1 MPHLHIKEFKT
12 ISLPSEKDGVVFR
25 FMASNVMHKDEKMIA
40 VNYEGEDF
48 FLLVKEDTD
57 RTLLKT
63 DKLTRPASIYNVH
76 KALLA
81 YAKAADLEVL
91 ASNVP
96 DTQKN
101 VHLQEATALKKIEY
115 FAKEFPSE
123 KEIRIEVGFGSGRH
137 LLHQAANNPDV
148 LFIGIEIHR
157 PSIEQVLKQIVIQK
171 LDNVLL
177 LDYDARLF
185 MELIPSN
192 LVGAIYV
199 HFPVPWDKKP
209 HRRVISTNFI
219 KEARRVLKVG
229 GTLELRTDSENY
241 YAYSYETFIAFP
253 KISLQINKNRDIAVS
268 SKYEDR
274 WKRME
279 KNIYDV
285 IMTNDEDSPQL
296 KIEGNF
302 DFGDCCASLLSEEEL
317 LQLHNKTVRF
327 DGGFIHFERVYTLE
341 NGVMLRISMG
351 SFDRPEHLYV
361 IVEKDRVAY
370 FPELPLRSP
379 VNLKAHQHLVKVL
392 YG

>member
-1 MPHLHIKEFKT
+1 MPHLHIKKFKT
-12 ISLPSEKDGVVFR
+12 IDLPLTQDEVHFKFIADN
-25 FMASNVMHKDEKMIA
+25 ATHADEKLIA
-40 VNYEGEDF
+40 TNYEGEDF
-48 FLLVKEDTD
+48 FLLVKQEEG
-57 RTLLKT
+57 RSLLKT

-81 YAKAADLEVL
+81 YAKAADLQII
-91 ASNVP
+91 ASNVVEGK
-96 DTQKN
+96 KN
-101 VHLQEATALKKIEY
+101 VHLQEATALKKIDY
-115 FAKEFPSE
+115 FAKDFPRE
-123 KEIRIEVGFGSGRH
+123 KEVRIEVGFGSGRH
-137 LLHQAANNPDV
+137 LLHQAAANPDV

-209 HRRVISTNFI
+209 HRRVISTSFI
-219 KEARRVLKVG
+219 EEARRVLKVG

-253 KISLQINKNRDIAVS
+253 KITLKINKNKEIAIS

-274 WKRME
+274 WKKME

-285 IMTNDEDSPQL
+285 IMENDEASPEL
-296 KIEGNF
+296 KIEG
-302 DFGDCCASLLSEEEL
+302 DFSFEEKNHLPYEEL
-317 LQLHNKTVRF
+317 LKLHNKTIRF
-327 DGGFIHFERVYTLE
+327 EGGFIHFERVYKLE
-341 NGVMLRISMG
+341 DGVMLRISMG
-351 SFDRPEHLYV
+351 SFDRPEHLYLL
-361 IVEKDRVAY
+361 ITENRLAY
-370 FPELPLRSP
+370 YPELPLRSP
-379 VNLKAHQHLVKVL
+379 VNLEAHKQLIKAIN
-392 YG
+392 G